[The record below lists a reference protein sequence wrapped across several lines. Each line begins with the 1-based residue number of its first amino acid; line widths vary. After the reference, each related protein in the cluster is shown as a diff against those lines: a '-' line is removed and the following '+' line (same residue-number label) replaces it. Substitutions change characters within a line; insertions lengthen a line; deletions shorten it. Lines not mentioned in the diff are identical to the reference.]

1 MLSIKYKYPPSS
13 IIVMAKTS
21 VWNDMVSN
29 TTIDKSVAKS
39 VCLKTNVFV
48 SYAYLLKHME
58 PN

>member
-48 SYAYLLKHME
+48 SYA
-58 PN
+58 